1 MDVSDSINITSFT
14 FKVTAKNSLPTV
26 SLLQNLTKVY
36 DVDSAPITESI
47 DMNTYFLK
55 SHVNIGE
62 VLDFFSKVNLPGWLT
77 IGNDDLIVNITAST
91 FSLGTTT
98 LNIYVKDS
106 SGESS
111 LTSVTATII
120 LDKAPYY
127 PDLS

>member
-1 MDVSDSINITSFT
+1 MDVSDSINITSFK

-26 SLLQNLTKVY
+26 SLLQNLTKLY

-77 IGNDDLIVNITAST
+77 IGKDDLIVKIPD
-91 FSLGTTT
+91 SL
-98 LNIYVKDS
+98 
-106 SGESS
+106 
-111 LTSVTATII
+111 
-120 LDKAPYY
+120 
-127 PDLS
+127 

>member
-1 MDVSDSINITSFT
+1 
-14 FKVTAKNSLPTV
+14 
-26 SLLQNLTKVY
+26 
-36 DVDSAPITESI
+36 
-47 DMNTYFLK
+47 MNTYFLK

-77 IGNDDLIVNITAST
+77 IGNDNLIVNIAAST